1 MRLPQAEAEEESRKQ
16 RGLRATM
23 TEKMEAAL
31 AQLQEENLGMMRQLR
46 ARDAEYIAMRGLD
59 KAGEVGFWVEREV
72 KEDD

>member
-1 MRLPQAEAEEESRKQ
+1 
-16 RGLRATM
+16 M
-23 TEKMEAAL
+23 TEKMESAL

-72 KEDD
+72 KEDDEP